1 MGGSGSYLKIE
12 MRSYSGFHKKKCFL
26 FAAFFL
32 TGGALGY
39 ILTQNDDLH
48 HQTVITLESSMPVE
62 TQLFYDIGRGFN
74 ENDSIRNVIYRANVP
89 FTLDFELSGPALHGL
104 RFDPSR
110 SPAKI
115 KIHEIILKYQK
126 EKPFT
131 VPLDSLTA
139 AKDIKSL
146 HYDGTML
153 TVETTEA
160 AQDPILYLNR
170 IGPAPHPS
178 TLTTL
183 LYVLAGALIALGMA
197 FFVLWVYRNSL
208 NPKEFST

>member
-1 MGGSGSYLKIE
+1 MW
-12 MRSYSGFHKKKCFL
+12 SYSGFHKEYLLL
-26 FAAFFL
+26 FTVFCLA
-32 TGGALGY
+32 GGVLGY
-39 ILTQNDDLH
+39 ILSQADH
-48 HQTVITLESSMPVE
+48 PYHQAMITLESPMPLE

-74 ENDSIRNVIYRANVP
+74 ENDSIRKVIYQANALV
-89 FTLDFELSGPALHGL
+89 TLHFDLSGRNLYGL

-110 SPAKI
+110 SATKI
-115 KIHEIILKYQK
+115 KIHEIILKYHD

-146 HYDGTML
+146 HYDGTTL
-153 TVETTEA
+153 TMETTEA

-178 TLTTL
+178 MTGAILFIL
-183 LYVLAGALIALGMA
+183 LGAFIALGVA
-197 FFVLWVYRNSL
+197 FFILWVYRNSL
-208 NPKEFST
+208 NSKRLRGQI